1 MTIDAHK
8 TMVDSDMDHKRDR
21 GNRSKRSNDAS
32 GLQQQASTSIT
43 TSTTDSNKRSK
54 NTGSVSTE
62 TDEELDHTDSK
73 VMLLLLA
80 DYNDEKVCQ
89 TTPNAESESILPS
102 QPYEPQPPSPPK
114 YGSKSYWDDRYQQQ
128 FLLLAKTLKTPK
140 EPELQRQQQDNITS
154 SSSNINKDH
163 DVAPNIECSDVTT
176 LPYHSW
182 YFTYDELRITTY
194 TITIIVG

>member
-73 VMLLLLA
+73 VMLLA

-182 YFTYDELRITTY
+182 YFTYDELRITTH